1 MQKSLCR
8 KLFGAVAVS
17 MFIVAASALGQTP
30 SAATKIRA
38 ACLKDYRTYCD
49 ASARNS
55 VQPACL
61 RQYWTNLSHSCQQ
74 ALHASESPA
83 DE

>member
-1 MQKSLCR
+1 MQPIAR
-8 KLFGAVAVS
+8 ETWFGAVALAA
-17 MFIVAASALGQTP
+17 FVAAMPASGQTP
-30 SAATKIRA
+30 SAATKIRS

-49 ASARNS
+49 ASARDS

-61 RQYWTNLSHSCQQ
+61 RQYWSNLSRSCQQ
-74 ALHASESPA
+74 ALRAREGSA